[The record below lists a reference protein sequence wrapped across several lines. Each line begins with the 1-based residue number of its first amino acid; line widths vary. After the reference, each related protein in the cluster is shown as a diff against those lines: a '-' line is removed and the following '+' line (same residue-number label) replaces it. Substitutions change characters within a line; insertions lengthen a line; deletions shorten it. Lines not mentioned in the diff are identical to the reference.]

1 MIDTSNN
8 RILVT
13 RSSMPTLEE
22 YIDEIKELW
31 NTHWLTNMGDKYKNF
46 QEQLLKYLNVPFV
59 EMLSNGHMALEL
71 SLQALKLSNV
81 SCNSLEKNCFKK
93 MEVIT
98 TPFTFASTTHSI
110 VRNGLSPVFCDI
122 KEDDFTIDE
131 NLIENLITDAT
142 VAIMPVHVYGNICNV
157 TKIQKIADKYSLKV
171 IYDAAHSFGEKLDGI
186 SIGSFGDVSCFSFHA
201 TKVFNTI
208 EGGAV
213 CYKDVSFGQELCRLK
228 NFGIK
233 NEEVVDGV
241 GTNAKMSEFCAAMGI
256 CNLRHI
262 DDEIKKR
269 KTVFDYYE
277 SRLLD
282 VAGIRTRKIPNNVQ
296 SNYAYYPIVVDE
308 KKFGKTRNEIHSI
321 MQKNN
326 IYTRKY
332 FYPITNSFE
341 CYQGKFDVFKT
352 PIALR
357 ISKQI
362 LCLPMYSDLSVK
374 EIDRIVSI
382 ITKK

>member
-157 TKIQKIADKYSLKV
+157 TKIQKIADKYGLKV